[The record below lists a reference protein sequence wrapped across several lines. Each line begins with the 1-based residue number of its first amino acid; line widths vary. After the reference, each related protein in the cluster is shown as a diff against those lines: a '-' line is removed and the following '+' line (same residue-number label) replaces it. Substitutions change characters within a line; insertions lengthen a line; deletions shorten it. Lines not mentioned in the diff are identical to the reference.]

1 VLILYLWCT
10 LITNCGR
17 SPLIL
22 RHYKTPHA
30 EPSSPPVLT
39 QSPRSSVDTWCYALF
54 VYRPLPS
61 LVPNVE
67 DLLALDVE
75 EVAEVLLVH
84 LISSEGASQTTGVVQ
99 LGRVNRYNFFS
110 TLHHQSGYSSRQD
123 EVARVLMEAWSWL
136 ESEGFLVPNVGTTP
150 DDFFF
155 SRRAQLVK
163 SREDFDAYRK
173 ESLLPRGKLHERI
186 TAKV

>member
-1 VLILYLWCT
+1 
-10 LITNCGR
+10 
-17 SPLIL
+17 
-22 RHYKTPHA
+22 
-30 EPSSPPVLT
+30 
-39 QSPRSSVDTWCYALF
+39 
-54 VYRPLPS
+54 
-61 LVPNVE
+61 VE

-110 TLHHQSGYSSRQD
+110 TLHHQSGYSSRKD

-155 SRRAQLVK
+155 SRRARLVK

-173 ESLLPRGKLHERI
+173 ESLLPKGKLHERI
-186 TAKV
+186 TAKVFPGIFARRVRYSGLPGIPRG